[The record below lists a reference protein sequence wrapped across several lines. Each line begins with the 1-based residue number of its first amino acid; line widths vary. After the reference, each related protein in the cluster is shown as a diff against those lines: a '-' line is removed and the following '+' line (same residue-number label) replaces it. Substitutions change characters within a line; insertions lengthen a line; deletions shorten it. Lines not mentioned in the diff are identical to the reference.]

1 MPAVEVRAAAGEIA
15 ARRLDALTPERD
27 DPFLVALAEAADDAV
42 LQVDAAAVEA
52 DGLADAQAGSVKEL
66 DERAVAEGAR
76 RRSVRRLDETL
87 DLARRERAGKAGA
100 PPRKVELGGRV
111 VLAVAEEDEMIVE
124 GSRSCRAAGN
134 RG

>member
-76 RRSVRRLDETL
+76 RRSV
-87 DLARRERAGKAGA
+87 
-100 PPRKVELGGRV
+100 P
-111 VLAVAEEDEMIVE
+111 
-124 GSRSCRAAGN
+124 
-134 RG
+134 